1 MRWCSVG
8 GGITGI
14 GWEVGVLAGLLDEGV
29 DLRNADAVIGTSA
42 GSFVEAIGARF
53 GLVSRSFPAQVDPE
67 VRRAAVRG

>member
-1 MRWCSVG
+1 M
-8 GGITGI
+8 
-14 GWEVGVLAGLLDEGV
+14 AGLLDEGV